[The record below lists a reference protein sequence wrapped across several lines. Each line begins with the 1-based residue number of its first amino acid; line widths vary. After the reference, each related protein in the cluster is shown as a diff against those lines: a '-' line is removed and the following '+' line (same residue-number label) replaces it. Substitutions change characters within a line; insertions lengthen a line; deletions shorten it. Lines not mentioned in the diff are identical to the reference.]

1 MKLDPTRLM
10 ALAIPSRDISYA
22 DRDTMHYALAVGL
35 GAEAD
40 LAFVH
45 EAALRVVPS
54 MATMLAF
61 DDTWLDA
68 GGIDLRRVVHGALD
82 LRFHKPLAPA
92 GTVRAESRINGLGDK
107 GEGRGGLVHQ
117 QVTLRQDGMA
127 CCTVLSTVFVRG
139 AGGFGGDQGVAP
151 EAVAIPA
158 TAPAETA
165 EVATAANQALLFR
178 LLGDR
183 NPLHALP
190 ETARAA
196 GFAAPILHGACT
208 FGIACAE
215 TLRRFCGRDPA
226 RLTRLA
232 ARFAG
237 PLYPGE
243 TLRFSFWPHA
253 EGMAFRAE
261 AKDRGAIVLDNG
273 LAGLA

>member
-1 MKLDPTRLM
+1 MKIDPARLM
-10 ALAIPSRDISYA
+10 GMAIPSREITYT

-35 GAEAD
+35 GVEAD
-40 LAFVH
+40 LPFVH
-45 EAALRVVPS
+45 EAALHVVPS

-61 DDTWLDA
+61 DDSWLEA

-82 LRFHKPLAPA
+82 LRFHRALAPE
-92 GTVRAESRINGLGDK
+92 GTARAESRLVGLGDK

-117 QVTLRQDGMA
+117 TVALHQDGTLR
-127 CCTVLSTVFVRG
+127 CTVLSSIFVRG
-139 AGGFGGDQGVAP
+139 AGGFGGDQGAAAEGIALP
-151 EAVAIPA
+151 PGPPA
-158 TAPAETA
+158 DVA

-183 NPLHALP
+183 NPLHAVP
-190 ETARAA
+190 DVARAA

-215 TLRRFCGRDPA
+215 ALRRFCDRDPA

-232 ARFAG
+232 ARFVG

-243 TLRFSFWPHA
+243 TLRFSFWRHP

-261 AKDRGAIVLDNG
+261 AKERGAIVLDNG